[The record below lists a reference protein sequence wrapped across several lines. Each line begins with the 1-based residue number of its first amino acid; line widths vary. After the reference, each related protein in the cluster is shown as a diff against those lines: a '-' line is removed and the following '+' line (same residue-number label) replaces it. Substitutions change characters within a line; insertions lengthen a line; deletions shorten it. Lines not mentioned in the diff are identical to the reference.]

1 MTDDYVLNAGV
12 YQHVGR
18 NLACISALLL
28 IVHVLGSDTDID
40 PLAASIAGIMSM
52 AGTQNTT
59 STSSFATN
67 GFNSFTR
74 ATASDGV
81 MFIFQLPAIIFLS

>member
-28 IVHVLGSDTDID
+28 IVHVLGSDTDIGS
-40 PLAASIAGIMSM
+40 LSCFHSR
-52 AGTQNTT
+52 NNV
-59 STSSFATN
+59 N
-67 GFNSFTR
+67 GRHTEYHIHILIR
-74 ATASDGV
+74 Y
-81 MFIFQLPAIIFLS
+81 QWL